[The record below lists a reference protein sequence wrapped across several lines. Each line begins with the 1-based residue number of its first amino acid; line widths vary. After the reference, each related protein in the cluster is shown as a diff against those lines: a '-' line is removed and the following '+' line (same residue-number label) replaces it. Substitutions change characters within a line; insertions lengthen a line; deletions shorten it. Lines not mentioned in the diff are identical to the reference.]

1 MQIYLV
7 RTAQAKSNL
16 DNPAPEFAEYKD
28 IDLSLTELGQKQADL
43 TGKRLASVEFDAILT
58 SPLLHHLATANGII
72 RYQKSCKTT
81 EPMSDL
87 YAKDISV
94 EITDESMAERG
105 KNIERYLT
113 NNFEKNAKVLLIAS
127 GDFMSRFLIPSLLRL
142 PARVIKSGI
151 EFHCDSCAVSRIDLN
166 KDGRRAD
173 CVLLNNTSHLDV
185 DEEQIVKIK
194 NS

>member
-16 DNPAPEFAEYKD
+16 ANPAPESAEYND

-43 TGKRLASVEFDAILT
+43 TGKRLASINFDAILT

-87 YAKDISV
+87 YAKDVSV
-94 EITDESMAERG
+94 EITAGGETLFTG
-105 KNIERYLT
+105 
-113 NNFEKNAKVLLIAS
+113 NADYA
-127 GDFMSRFLIPSLLRL
+127 
-142 PARVIKSGI
+142 
-151 EFHCDSCAVSRIDLN
+151 
-166 KDGRRAD
+166 
-173 CVLLNNTSHLDV
+173 
-185 DEEQIVKIK
+185 Q
-194 NS
+194 

>member
-7 RTAQAKSNL
+7 RTAQANSDVVNST
-16 DNPAPEFAEYKD
+16 PESAELKD
-28 IDLSLTELGQKQADL
+28 IDLSLTELGQVQADL
-43 TGKRLASVEFDAILT
+43 TGKRLASVEFDAILS

-72 RYQKSCKTT
+72 RYQKNCKTT

-87 YAKDISV
+87 YAKDISNG
-94 EITDESMAERG
+94 ITDESMAERG

-113 NNFEKNAKVLLIAS
+113 NNFQNDAKVLLIAS

-151 EFHCDSCAVSRIDLN
+151 KFRCDSCAVSRIDLN
-166 KDGRRAD
+166 RDGRRAD
-173 CVLLNNTSHLDV
+173 GVLINDTSHLDV
-185 DEEQIVKIK
+185 DEEQIPKIK